1 MRNLFPKTFLVTWI
15 AVGALWAGT
24 LHAQVADF
32 VQVNLVSDIPGLAT
46 ITEPKLVNPWG
57 VSHST
62 TSPFWTSNQGTQTAT
77 LFAVTDRTK
86 VSKVNINPPAGFVA
100 IPPMGTGGPT
110 GQVSNVNTSS
120 FPVNN
125 GGDGG
130 SAHFIFANLNGTI
143 SAWDTGTTAF
153 IQVTTP
159 GATYTGLAIN
169 GAQTQLYA
177 ANGAGSGSV
186 DVFDSSFT
194 PVSLGDSAFVN
205 PALPAGLVPFNVRDI
220 GGNIYV
226 TYAPAGRPAQIS
238 APLGAG
244 AVAIFDE
251 DGNFITQLITGG
263 RLAAPWGMTLAPA
276 GFGRF
281 INHYWSVTSAFSIAG
296 STPSTRQPGSSVG
309 RSRSMSARATRRAGF
324 GPLISGSAAV
334 TAIPIPSTSLT
345 GSTARRTGCSAPYS
359 RTGTARRTSRTAL
372 FAEGS
377 RGTACIGG
385 GAAEPATCS
394 PRRPQARLLTSNSYG
409 RPLVSR

>member
-120 FPVNN
+120 FPVKN

-281 INHYWSVTSAFSIAG
+281 INHLLVGNFSFLNSGINAFDPTTG
-296 STPSTRQPGSSVG
+296 KFRGT
-309 RSRSMSARATRRAGF
+309 
-324 GPLISGSAAV
+324 
-334 TAIPIPSTSLT
+334 IPINVGKGHTPGGLWTLDFGVG
-345 GSTARRTGCSAPYS
+345 GSNGDPNTLYFSDGINGEADG
-359 RTGTARRTSRTAL
+359 L
-372 FAEGS
+372 FGAIFANGNGS
-377 RGTACIGG
+377 
-385 GAAEPATCS
+385 
-394 PRRPQARLLTSNSYG
+394 
-409 RPLVSR
+409 